1 MTRKELRESVERY
14 LQGKRN
20 ERWSDSEINS
30 YLDEA
35 QLEFCR
41 LSKIPETEVSST
53 FVASSPTTL
62 AATLSISGRNATV
75 SSITKSGVSAGH
87 DLAVGDSSLV
97 TDSSSTSRNGG
108 FLVTAA
114 PDNTTFDYLIAEG
127 LSQTAT
133 GDSITFIKTGPIIS
147 KPSTILEVTGVTLN
161 GRELAFYTQ
170 SDLDRA
176 AHSYGGGRIMDTV
189 LGPTMS
195 PFNSVGIVTS
205 PKSWR
210 DVDGK
215 PEAVVMSERSA
226 SSFRVFPLPSLPEHI
241 YVEKDATTKV
251 SLSLIIKGVI
261 KPTTLSADTST
272 PDIPESYHEALI
284 YGALDRAYMKESQL
298 RNVDKSNMFRG
309 RFLGLVGEAQRNEGL
324 NSGSLGGGRNEIRIR
339 VSR

>member
-62 AATLSISGRNATV
+62 AATLSVSIRNVTV
-75 SSITKSGVSAGH
+75 VTESAH
-87 DLAVGDSSLV
+87 SLSVGDSILV
-97 TDSSSTSRNGG
+97 TDSDNTARNGG
-108 FLVTAA
+108 FLVTKVT
-114 PDNTTFDYLIAEG
+114 DTVTFNYLIAEG

-133 GDSITFIKTGPIIS
+133 GDSINLIKTGPITS
-147 KPSTILEVTGVTLN
+147 KPSSILEVTGVTLN

-176 AHSYGGGRIMDTV
+176 AHAYGGGRIMDTV

-251 SLSLIIKGVI
+251 SLPLIIKGVI
-261 KPTTLSADTST
+261 KPTALSADTST